1 MINNVWTYT
10 HRIIFIIYPINVFW
24 RFSHVMVS
32 PVKIKLVD
40 HSRLMFDIHPK
51 MIPFCSLIIL
61 TLLSNMTAGERKNDQ
76 ALYFLIAHMHN
87 AWLYV
92 FTCCNAIRQLNIS
105 WLRLYLFH
113 IPLPPKEK
121 EVIKMTFR
129 QNNHIFT
136 QNVFFCHYYGAQP
149 NLRKEHFFISL
160 KEF

>member
-1 MINNVWTYT
+1 MEINFMINNVWTYT

-92 FTCCNAIRQLNIS
+92 FTCCNAIRHKLAKVI
-105 WLRLYLFH
+105 F
-113 IPLPPKEK
+113 IPYPPTSKRKGGDKDDILPK
-121 EVIKMTFR
+121 
-129 QNNHIFT
+129 
-136 QNVFFCHYYGAQP
+136 
-149 NLRKEHFFISL
+149 
-160 KEF
+160 